1 MVRKKKHFGAFFADV
16 LEMPEELA
24 LDLPRITLVG
34 NINLNVENHKGIIS
48 YSASEVRL
56 RVSDGYLIARGS
68 GFALR
73 SINKTDIFLEGEI
86 SNLAI
91 VLDNKGD
98 GGVFGNED
106 LAALL
111 QEELADAENAAD
123 NVENADNADYDEKT
137 KNSKNVK
144 NGDYVENAEG

>member
-1 MVRKKKHFGAFFADV
+1 MRGNFSQKKRAVRGVFADV
-16 LEMPEELA
+16 LEIPEELA

-48 YSASEVRL
+48 YAPDEVRL

-73 SINKTDIFLEGEI
+73 SVSRTDVFLEGEI

-91 VLDNKGD
+91 VLDSQGD
-98 GGVFGNED
+98 GGVLSDAD

-111 QEELADAENAAD
+111 AAEMADEAGKKSDEEAPALPPAG
-123 NVENADNADYDEKT
+123 V
-137 KNSKNVK
+137 
-144 NGDYVENAEG
+144 

>member
-1 MVRKKKHFGAFFADV
+1 MRGNFSQKKRAVRGVFADV
-16 LEMPEELA
+16 LEIPEELA

-48 YSASEVRL
+48 YAPDEVRL

-73 SINKTDIFLEGEI
+73 SVSRTDVFLEGEI

-91 VLDNKGD
+91 VLDSQGD
-98 GGVFGNED
+98 GGVLSDAD

-111 QEELADAENAAD
+111 AAEMADEAGEKPDEEAPALPPAG
-123 NVENADNADYDEKT
+123 V
-137 KNSKNVK
+137 
-144 NGDYVENAEG
+144 

>member
-1 MVRKKKHFGAFFADV
+1 VRKTNKKKKIGSVFGSVFADV

-48 YSASEVRL
+48 YSAREVRL

-91 VLDNKGD
+91 VLDMQGDD
-98 GGVFGNED
+98 GGQGSED

-111 QEELADAENAAD
+111 QEELAEAVNADDNAENA
-123 NVENADNADYDEKT
+123 VDNAAEND
-137 KNSKNVK
+137 
-144 NGDYVENAEG
+144 VEG